1 MAEYTALAPLF
12 TDIANAIRSKTGET
26 GAITASSFPEKIVNI
41 NVLDLSQATAD
52 LQYYESQ
59 KTFYFWGGADWSG
72 FYATTKTPIYTYVEG
87 RMDVSVIFTLIGIED
102 TYYHQ
107 NVDFRWAY
115 LNNYWTLQRKNRLSD
130 TNNLIT
136 LGLRGLFNLSQ

>member
-52 LQYYESQ
+52 LHYYESQ
-59 KTFYFWGGADWSG
+59 EMIRFWGGTDWHS
-72 FYATTKTPIYTYVEG
+72 FYATTKTPIYTYVKG
-87 RMDVSVIFTLIGIED
+87 RMDVSVIFALIGTED
-102 TYYHQ
+102 TYYHY

-115 LNNYWTLQRKNRLSD
+115 LNNSWNLQRKIDS
-130 TNNLIT
+130 LI
-136 LGLRGLFNLSQ
+136 